1 MLFSGVAS
9 TDIVICGAGVAGLTL
24 AIRLAQL
31 GRKSTVLE
39 ARSESAVSTEGVFL
53 TLAPNGMNGLKAIDC
68 FAEVRAAGIITTGIE
83 LRNASG
89 KRLACV
95 EQADHEREFGAPSV
109 TLGRGQLMAILVA
122 RARSAGVDVR
132 FDARLMAANEHRDGI
147 ALQLSTGERVE
158 ADILVAADGLRST
171 VREKLFPE
179 YPGARFTG
187 LIGTGGTAEASIP
200 DTAGVMRMTFGDSAF
215 FGYIKVHAKPL
226 YWFNSYAASEP
237 GDGKVEDP
245 AAYAKAIFAMHAN
258 DPEPNATILRR
269 AGRLERN
276 YPIYDLPKLPSW
288 HKERVVLVGDA
299 AHAVGPHA
307 GQGASMAIEDALVL
321 AACMEG
327 ERDCE
332 HAFSRYESLR
342 SKRIEEVVALTRA
355 NSAPK
360 RLSSKL
366 AILVRDLLLPF
377 LVPLG
382 IRAGRKLF
390 RFRAD
395 LAPLAPPQ

>member
-147 ALQLSTGERVE
+147 ALQLSTGERSKPTSW
-158 ADILVAADGLRST
+158 LPR
-171 VREKLFPE
+171 
-179 YPGARFTG
+179 
-187 LIGTGGTAEASIP
+187 TA
-200 DTAGVMRMTFGDSAF
+200 
-215 FGYIKVHAKPL
+215 
-226 YWFNSYAASEP
+226 
-237 GDGKVEDP
+237 
-245 AAYAKAIFAMHAN
+245 
-258 DPEPNATILRR
+258 
-269 AGRLERN
+269 
-276 YPIYDLPKLPSW
+276 
-288 HKERVVLVGDA
+288 
-299 AHAVGPHA
+299 
-307 GQGASMAIEDALVL
+307 
-321 AACMEG
+321 C
-327 ERDCE
+327 
-332 HAFSRYESLR
+332 
-342 SKRIEEVVALTRA
+342 
-355 NSAPK
+355 
-360 RLSSKL
+360 
-366 AILVRDLLLPF
+366 
-377 LVPLG
+377 
-382 IRAGRKLF
+382 
-390 RFRAD
+390 
-395 LAPLAPPQ
+395 APLSAKSSFPNIREPASPDSSAREAPPRRRSRTLPASCA